1 MESPADYLDSP
12 MDGDDVA
19 YPCKGCGD
27 VRINQRVAMGWSTDC
42 DCRYWKRARLSNL
55 VSESAFTRLYPRA
68 PLVAFWISLHFY
80 YHYLVHIDG
89 SSEIQV
95 Q

>member
-27 VRINQRVAMGWSTDC
+27 VRSLKQRSLRFVVILTVIHRFSRKA
-42 DCRYWKRARLSNL
+42 KHSNL
-55 VSESAFTRLYPRA
+55 VSELSDD
-68 PLVAFWISLHFY
+68 PLIAAVLW
-80 YHYLVHIDG
+80 V
-89 SSEIQV
+89 SEIPSLLCLSSL
-95 Q
+95 

>member
-27 VRINQRVAMGWSTDC
+27 VGRLKEGSLRVDTDREFL
-42 DCRYWKRARLSNL
+42 DS
-55 VSESAFTRLYPRA
+55 
-68 PLVAFWISLHFY
+68 
-80 YHYLVHIDG
+80 
-89 SSEIQV
+89 
-95 Q
+95 